1 MGINILFVR
10 IGWDLL
16 VVLEIE
22 IFFIFISLYF
32 EVVIY
37 YKNVL
42 KR

>member
-1 MGINILFVR
+1 MGINILFFR

-16 VVLEIE
+16 VVLEME